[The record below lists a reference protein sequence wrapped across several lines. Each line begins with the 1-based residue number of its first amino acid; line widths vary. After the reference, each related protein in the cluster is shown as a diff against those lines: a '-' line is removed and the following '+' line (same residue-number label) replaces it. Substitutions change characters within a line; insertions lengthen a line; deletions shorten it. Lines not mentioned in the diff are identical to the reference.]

1 MQKTY
6 IYIINTFFHSYTY
19 PPQVLDQNK
28 PQTHSIQPTGF
39 LFFKNPTQ
47 TTQQHPKVNR
57 WPREWWF
64 LEASEAGTPSLVEE
78 LAGSPE
84 GKDEHDISESPVLH
98 LYLKQ
103 RWGWCG
109 WVGGLD
115 SFWVVGFFGGC
126 ESWRGFY
133 IKHLF
138 EAETREDEIQEFFL
152 ECLKVWFWVWV
163 ALHSESATTT
173 WDFWGWICIEIDT
186 VYNLLSVRFTNLHP
200 HTSNFPDAAWWVF
213 MWGYRK
219 SQFFFKTETLEDTW
233 LVRLLIGCCIKW
245 GRAGHNMKQGSDGM
259 VKP

>member
-1 MQKTY
+1 MSKNRHVWICKKHIY
-6 IYIINTFFHSYTY
+6 ILYIINTFFHSYTY

-28 PQTHSIQPTGF
+28 PQTHSIQPTRF

-47 TTQQHPKVNR
+47 TTQRHPKVNR

-173 WDFWGWICIEIDT
+173 WDFWGWICVEIDI

-200 HTSNFPDAAWWVF
+200 HTSNFQMQHD
-213 MWGYRK
+213 GY
-219 SQFFFKTETLEDTW
+219 SCGL
-233 LVRLLIGCCIKW
+233 
-245 GRAGHNMKQGSDGM
+245 
-259 VKP
+259 